1 MHKRHNIRKGS
12 EDVMDTPR
20 NLSVYCHC
28 FFMKNGL
35 TEIVIDNIISALVK
49 QQGEKMW
56 LFSVNV
62 HSCELRP
69 QIRLSIR

>member
-28 FFMKNGL
+28 FFMKNGTKL
-35 TEIVIDNIISALVK
+35 YLPMSHDAKSGVGDFIVLSEAEIVTLMKKGESNI
-49 QQGEKMW
+49 Q
-56 LFSVNV
+56 
-62 HSCELRP
+62 R
-69 QIRLSIR
+69 IRG